1 MNYWIGPIVKP
12 VWNFVLHMLHNFL
25 GCGIKTR
32 AYHLRKYI
40 LHLLLLKISIF
51 ISKKFYNTCLSS
63 RRAIVNKVYL
73 LFRLSSLFA
82 LQRTIFHGGQFLSG
96 IRLDW
101 NSIEQPRQVNCMG
114 GGLGLVVN
122 GGASKLEGCEFDSW
136 CQLLDGHYSHNF
148 M

>member
-1 MNYWIGPIVKP
+1 MNYWIGPTVKP

-73 LFRLSSLFA
+73 LFRLISLFA
-82 LQRTIFHGGQFLSG
+82 LQNYCSHWVILVLCPRTCVCVCMFGDMMMF
-96 IRLDW
+96 RA
-101 NSIEQPRQVNCMG
+101 NVAVVRPR
-114 GGLGLVVN
+114 
-122 GGASKLEGCEFDSW
+122 CETSNI
-136 CQLLDGHYSHNF
+136 QLRF
-148 M
+148 